1 MHPSWFALQ
10 KYDLGGLNCRY
21 PLFPVP
27 SPLGWA
33 LSVSPQA
40 EIWNRT
46 RDLVFKLP
54 QNKVFRGVLGV
65 PISKKSVRFGY
76 IFVR

>member
-1 MHPSWFALQ
+1 MGFPAEGWGFLTAYIRPVHGGKWRTGN
-10 KYDLGGLNCRY
+10 LGGHNCRY

-54 QNKVFRGVLGV
+54 QNKVFRGV
-65 PISKKSVRFGY
+65 
-76 IFVR
+76 